1 MPPETLH
8 EQEAAARRLGQRRG
22 VAAASAKCVKV
33 LPHCKKFVFI
43 DFVVVVIVVVVG
55 DPQPFQFQF
64 DVVSQEHF

>member
-8 EQEAAARRLGQRRG
+8 EQEAAGRRLAQRRG
-22 VAAASAKCVKV
+22 VAAASANCVKV

-43 DFVVVVIVVVVG
+43 DFVVVVG